1 MGRAR
6 GRTHGKMPR
15 KTRKQK
21 ERREARRQFAQ
32 ASQAPVKREFEFS
45 FTGLP
50 EKQFAKTEIKKSDKS
65 FYFYQ
70 TASTSR
76 DLVKTVVLAALIFS
90 LEIVIYF
97 AWFKQT
103 GIGYQIYNLINE
115 QVNKL

>member
-1 MGRAR
+1 
-6 GRTHGKMPR
+6 MPR

-21 ERREARRQFAQ
+21 ERRDARRQSVQ
-32 ASQAPVKREFEFS
+32 ALPGAVKREFEFS

-50 EKQFAKTEIKKSDKS
+50 ESKPQGIEIKKSDKS

-76 DLVKTVVLAALIFS
+76 DLVKTVILAIIIFS

-97 AWFKQT
+97 AWFKN
-103 GIGYQIYNLINE
+103 G
-115 QVNKL
+115 QVIKLLS